1 MSALETRA
9 SILKAAREL
18 IVAAPP
24 GAATPS
30 LGSIAGRAGVSRLSV
45 YHHFGSKAGLE
56 TAIAAAAPAIVT
68 TAGQAAGSSPQDLL
82 QTRVARACERWAA
95 DPALFRRLPAAA
107 RHSDHEADRQLALAL
122 AGADLLRPGCSLKE
136 AEDVIGLVASFEA
149 FDRMHGDGRRSVH
162 LVVEILIRLA
172 GSILASRP

>member
-1 MSALETRA
+1 M
-9 SILKAAREL
+9 
-18 IVAAPP
+18 
-24 GAATPS
+24 
-30 LGSIAGRAGVSRLSV
+30 SRLSV

-56 TAIAAAAPAIVT
+56 MAIAAAAPAIGT
-68 TAGQAAGSSPQDLL
+68 TTGHAAGSSPQDLL

-107 RHSDHEADRQLALAL
+107 RHSDHEADHQLALAL

-172 GSILASRP
+172 GSILASSP

>member
-1 MSALETRA
+1 M
-9 SILKAAREL
+9 
-18 IVAAPP
+18 
-24 GAATPS
+24 
-30 LGSIAGRAGVSRLSV
+30 SRLSV

-68 TAGQAAGSSPQDLL
+68 TAGQAAGS
-82 QTRVARACERWAA
+82 RWAA
-95 DPALFRRLPAAA
+95 DPALFRRLPAAG
-107 RHSDHEADRQLALAL
+107 RDSDHEADRQLALAL

-136 AEDVIGLVASFEA
+136 AEDVISLVASFEA

-162 LVVEILIRLA
+162 AVVEILIRLA